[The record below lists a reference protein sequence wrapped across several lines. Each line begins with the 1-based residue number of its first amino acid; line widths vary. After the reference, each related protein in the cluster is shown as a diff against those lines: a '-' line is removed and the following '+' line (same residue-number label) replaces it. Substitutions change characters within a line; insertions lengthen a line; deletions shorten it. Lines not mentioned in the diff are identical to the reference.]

1 MLVSYRRLIA
11 CLCCIWIWG
20 CGQDMPAGV
29 IARIGER
36 QIDASDFGEAVRKV
50 KGKDFSLGSLDYAA
64 KRGLLDALIAQQLL
78 VVEGLRRRLDQ
89 EADIQRQV
97 ADLER
102 QLLAKELYQREVEMK
117 LSVTEEEIRRQ
128 YKEWGAGAEILIG
141 HIQCDTQEDA
151 LDILQELK
159 GGSNF
164 AELARQRSLH
174 TPSAMQGGT
183 MGYVRQS
190 LVLPEFFAALWE
202 WPIGELYPQPIQ
214 TSLGYHIT
222 RVEGRRQRS
231 VEEQR
236 EALMRAVERQKR
248 TAAMQI
254 LLEQLGRDFGLQWH
268 SETMEAMAR
277 AGKTLSGDLI
287 LCQWQGGHLSTA
299 DYLRRLTGQKIIAP
313 DAARIR
319 QVAQRHVLEE
329 LAALEARRRGLDQ
342 DAELR
347 RQIDNKR
354 GRLLAERLF
363 ELEVEE
369 GGIEA
374 EQLRAFYEQ
383 NKEKYRGASSVTV
396 REILVAERALA
407 DSLFTLAQAGADM
420 ADLARR
426 YTLRAELAEKGGL
439 WENVNSGDPRTAS
452 IYRTAL
458 RGEGLQAVTK
468 VPRGY
473 SVFEVLDKQLG
484 PILSFAEVADP
495 VKADMEMIAMDRFI
509 KTLKQRY
516 QDEIYIDEAALR
528 ALQ

>member
-1 MLVSYRRLIA
+1 
-11 CLCCIWIWG
+11 
-20 CGQDMPAGV
+20 MPAGV
-29 IARIGER
+29 IARIGDR
-36 QIDASDFGEAVRKV
+36 QIDASDFGEAGRKV
-50 KGKDFSLGSLDYAA
+50 KGKEFSLGSLDFAA

-78 VVEGLRRRLDQ
+78 VVEGLRRRLDR
-89 EADIQRQV
+89 ETDIQRQV
-97 ADLER
+97 TDLER
-102 QLLAKELYQREVEMK
+102 QLLAKELYLREVEVK
-117 LSVTEEEIRRQ
+117 LSVTKEEISRQ
-128 YKEWGAGAEILIG
+128 YEAWGAGTEILIG
-141 HIQCDTQEDA
+141 HIQCDTQESA
-151 LDILQELK
+151 LEILQEIK
-159 GGSNF
+159 EGSDF
-164 AELARQRSLH
+164 AALARQRSLH

-202 WPIGELYPQPIQ
+202 WPIAELYPQPIQ
-214 TSLGYHIT
+214 TSLGYHIV

-231 VEEQR
+231 IEQQR
-236 EALMRAVERQKR
+236 KALVRAVERQKR
-248 TAAMQI
+248 AAAMQA
-254 LLEQLGRDFGLQWH
+254 LLEQLGHDFGLQWH
-268 SETMEAMAR
+268 PETMEAMAR
-277 AGKTLSGDLI
+277 AGKTLSGDLV
-287 LCQWQGGHLSTA
+287 LCEWEGGRLSTA
-299 DYLRRLTGQKIIAP
+299 DYVRRLTGQKVIAS
-313 DAARIR
+313 DAERIR
-319 QVAQRHVLEE
+319 QVAQRHVTEE
-329 LAALEARRRGLDQ
+329 LAALEARHRGLDQ
-342 DAELR
+342 DEDLR

-354 GRLLAERLF
+354 GRLLGERLF
-363 ELEVEE
+363 ELEVGE

-396 REILVAERALA
+396 REILVENRALA

-439 WENVNSGDPRTAS
+439 WENVNPGDPRTAS

-473 SVFEVLDKQLG
+473 SVFEVLDKQAG
-484 PILSFAEVADP
+484 PILTYAEVADP

-509 KTLKQRY
+509 RSLKVRY
-516 QDEIYIDEAALR
+516 QDEIQIDEAALR